1 MFIHL
6 GGGMSEQDYDGLEH
20 SLRAANGRSQIPKLS
35 ALKKNLERF
44 KELVT
49 PTVGGETKGFHVKDI
64 MSLLLDR

>member
-44 KELVT
+44 S
-49 PTVGGETKGFHVKDI
+49 PIQYGGHYCPPPHSFPQYLWNDL
-64 MSLLLDR
+64 S